1 MPQLPI
7 WAMCLALIWMWFIPY
22 FTEGALMSIYK
33 SETNIHAVTAKTISL
48 IVGILWPF
56 FVTFGL
62 LQLMFDP
69 KK

>member
-1 MPQLPI
+1 MSPMPI
-7 WAMCLALIWMWFIPY
+7 WAMCLTLIWMWFIPY

-33 SETNIHAVTAKTISL
+33 TEKDVHAVTAKTIAL

-56 FVTFGL
+56 FVGFGL
-62 LQLMFDP
+62 LQLLFDP